1 MPKAKPSNSLNS
13 GTESSPSETHQK
25 IINYIRAGY
34 PGLYLVSAEEQRVQV
49 EMKAISNQLKY
60 HLYFWSSID
69 GLVEAE
75 SGKNQA
81 CNDPLEALIAMEG
94 LKEQTIILL
103 QDFHLFLADPNPIL
117 IRKLKDAS
125 QLPPEML
132 RKGILRRPAQS
143 S

>member
-1 MPKAKPSNSLNS
+1 MPKAKPSNTPNS
-13 GTESSPSETHQK
+13 GIVNLPSETHQK

-49 EMKAISNQLKY
+49 EMKAISNELKY

-81 CNDPLEALIAMEG
+81 CNDPLEALIAIEE
-94 LKEQTIILL
+94 LKEKAVIL
-103 QDFHLFLADPNPIL
+103 
-117 IRKLKDAS
+117 
-125 QLPPEML
+125 
-132 RKGILRRPAQS
+132 
-143 S
+143 